1 LQNKF
6 ISPLSCRI
14 PAFPLPEKPDY
25 CILLKLKNQVMRKIR
40 LKLGNENVQATL
52 VIAGFVM
59 MFALLVIFFF

>member
-1 LQNKF
+1 
-6 ISPLSCRI
+6 
-14 PAFPLPEKPDY
+14 
-25 CILLKLKNQVMRKIR
+25 MRKIR